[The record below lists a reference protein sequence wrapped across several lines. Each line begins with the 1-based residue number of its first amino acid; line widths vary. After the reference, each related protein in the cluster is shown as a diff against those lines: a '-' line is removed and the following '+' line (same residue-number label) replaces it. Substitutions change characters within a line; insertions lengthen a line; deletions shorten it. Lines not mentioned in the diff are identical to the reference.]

1 MEQFAGKSEVR
12 MMEEK
17 AGTRE
22 SGELTAAQLGS
33 LDTALGFLLI
43 LIAATL
49 LSFAALSIQRK
60 KLCLTLQGDEE
71 GAAALP
77 EVIPLRYRATVLVVG
92 ALGYFL
98 CLSLQTAWKAAR
110 GEDLSARQTAW
121 ASLWAAIL
129 VFCSSVVRLEDLLRI
144 AGADGDG
151 GAAPADRPIC
161 DREV

>member
-1 MEQFAGKSEVR
+1 MKQDSSAK
-12 MMEEK
+12 K
-17 AGTRE
+17 AKKPNILIR
-22 SGELTAAQLGS
+22 LLVLLITAA
-33 LDTALGFLLI
+33 
-43 LIAATL
+43 
-49 LSFAALSIQRK
+49 
-60 KLCLTLQGDEE
+60 
-71 GAAALP
+71 
-77 EVIPLRYRATVLVVG
+77 LVVG

-110 GEDLSARQTAW
+110 GEDPSARQTAW

>member
-1 MEQFAGKSEVR
+1 MEQFAGKSGVR
-12 MMEEK
+12 TVAEE
-17 AGTRE
+17 TR
-22 SGELTAAQLGS
+22 SGSGQEPLRAQLES
-33 LDTALGFLLI
+33 LDAALGFLLL

-49 LSFAALSIQRK
+49 LSFAALGIQRK
-60 KLCLTLQGDEE
+60 GLCLTLQGDEE

-77 EVIPLRYRATVLVVG
+77 EVIPLRHRATVLVVG

-110 GEDLSARQTAW
+110 GEDPSARQTAW